1 MSNDKFDFDIDFQW
15 QIIKYTLK
23 DKSGYKLLR
32 LYKHSYF
39 EIDDQQ
45 IVAHAIERYFRR
57 KQSIPKSASILN
69 QEINQLFRTK
79 NYAKSFLQPDRDR
92 VKRKTKKLYKSV
104 LKDADEIYE
113 QCKLFASYIE
123 LKKTLE
129 EVDLKD
135 FSKYSGYSKK
145 IQKAV
150 NIGMELDD
158 KRGSFIVSGAKTR
171 ILERHQQEETIPT
184 PYRQINKL
192 TNANG
197 YTKGSIIVLV
207 DKPKMGKTL
216 SMVNFARDYMSRK
229 GKYKSN
235 KKVIYFD
242 LENGETSINIR
253 IDQGVLN
260 KSKKDIISG
269 KYDSLLIKQYRKYK
283 RLGGEIYVIRMQ
295 NGSTVNDFQ
304 KELDD
309 LYNEFGLKFEVAI
322 IDYIGIMGTTTG
334 KKDDNERISDAY
346 LDVKNWAK
354 QNDLDAVITGH
365 HVKREGY
372 KRRYT
377 KYRTEDLAKCID
389 IERHVDTLYGIQ
401 QNPEEFSNNIIRLET
416 MAQRDGL
423 NGKALFHVNQSYQKI
438 KEFTKEEIEA
448 YDEFYKDYSED
459 EGTSPKRKPS
469 EDLD

>member
-1 MSNDKFDFDIDFQW
+1 
-15 QIIKYTLK
+15 
-23 DKSGYKLLR
+23 
-32 LYKHSYF
+32 
-39 EIDDQQ
+39 
-45 IVAHAIERYFRR
+45 
-57 KQSIPKSASILN
+57 
-69 QEINQLFRTK
+69 
-79 NYAKSFLQPDRDR
+79 
-92 VKRKTKKLYKSV
+92 
-104 LKDADEIYE
+104 
-113 QCKLFASYIE
+113 
-123 LKKTLE
+123 
-129 EVDLKD
+129 
-135 FSKYSGYSKK
+135 
-145 IQKAV
+145 
-150 NIGMELDD
+150 MELDD

-269 KYDSLLIKQYRKYK
+269 QYDSLLIKQYRKYK